1 MTETKEITEIKENQ
15 DQKSQ
20 LVQMR
25 LQKKTLDKL
34 QNLVKLTDTTN
45 KTQLVSSSIQLTEEL
60 VKSIVR
66 DKAKVYIEMPDGKK
80 QLIKIIGL

>member
-1 MTETKEITEIKENQ
+1 MGELIEKSEVEEP
-15 DQKSQ
+15 KSQ

-34 QNLVKLTDTTN
+34 QSLVKLTSTTN

-60 VKSIVR
+60 VKSMVK
-66 DKAKVYIEMPDGKK
+66 DNAKVYIEMPNGQK